1 MLTAGLT
8 EIPFGFELTDSSR
21 NRHFMERSTGSLAF
35 FPGEPDVGVRLSGGI
50 GFVRYAV
57 AVVNGEPLDDRTSSR
72 PARDP
77 NAAKDIIARL
87 GAAGNV
93 TRALRLSGGV
103 SALRG
108 TGFHVGTE
116 ATKNRAEW
124 RDLNENNSIDSGEVT
139 AVPGSAATPSV
150 NFSRWAL
157 ALDVQARLHTPL
169 GQTMVYGE
177 AMAATNID
185 RGFFVADPVRTGLD
199 IRHLSLYAAVVQ
211 DIKEYGF
218 VGLRVDVY
226 DPNADFFDTRAGKLI
241 PTSQAVTTVSPLV
254 GLQLPGIARLTFQYD
269 SVRDALGR
277 DARGVPA
284 DLRNDRWT
292 LRFQVQR

>member
-1 MLTAGLT
+1 
-8 EIPFGFELTDSSR
+8 
-21 NRHFMERSTGSLAF
+21 
-35 FPGEPDVGVRLSGGI
+35 
-50 GFVRYAV
+50 
-57 AVVNGEPLDDRTSSR
+57 
-72 PARDP
+72 
-77 NAAKDIIARL
+77 
-87 GAAGNV
+87 
-93 TRALRLSGGV
+93 
-103 SALRG
+103 
-108 TGFHVGTE
+108 
-116 ATKNRAEW
+116 
-124 RDLNENNSIDSGEVT
+124 
-139 AVPGSAATPSV
+139 
-150 NFSRWAL
+150 
-157 ALDVQARLHTPL
+157 
-169 GQTMVYGE
+169 
-177 AMAATNID
+177 MAATNLD